1 MPCCRPTG
9 WDVGPGVL
17 VGQRPTYVPS
27 LPHRRLATVGNRVSQ
42 PGGLY
47 DRNASG
53 GDNCRPAGTHVR
65 HCWST
70 TRLACGRFA
79 SWTRPPVVPAPV
91 VVEGRRGDAQM
102 ARLLAGCEVDELD
115 EPTARA
121 AGRLL
126 GSCAITVE
134 ATDAVVVEGALR
146 RHQAV
151 VTSNRDH
158 LEALADGVA
167 RRIGIIDIS

>member
-1 MPCCRPTG
+1 MTRLTYDTG
-9 WDVGPGVL
+9 ALLAAERNDRRMWTL
-17 VGQRPTYVPS
+17 
-27 LPHRRLATVGNRVSQ
+27 HRRALERGA
-42 PGGLY
+42 
-47 DRNASG
+47 
-53 GDNCRPAGTHVR
+53 
-65 HCWST
+65 
-70 TRLACGRFA
+70 
-79 SWTRPPVVPAPV
+79 PPVVPAPV
-91 VVEGRRGDAQM
+91 VVEGWRGDAQM

-146 RHQAV
+146 RQQAV

-167 RRIGIIDIS
+167 RRIAIIDI